1 MQTILTAILFLKQRY
16 CMSDK
21 YTFSKTDLE
30 EITKIVSIKNIEAA
44 SKKFCNRPYVFFA
57 LQKLTR
63 NLMKQ

>member
-1 MQTILTAILFLKQRY
+1 
-16 CMSDK
+16 MSDK
-21 YTFSKTDLE
+21 YTFSKADLE